1 MDRQTD
7 GETDGW
13 ADGRMRGCVS
23 PDGWTDGRM
32 DGRTNTHMSLSY
44 RTISQFG
51 DAMGMTYTIVDNT
64 LKTTASKSITNI
76 GGEVFL

>member
-7 GETDGW
+7 GWTDGW
-13 ADGRMRGCVS
+13 PDERRCVTGGM
-23 PDGWTDGRM
+23 DRWTDGW
-32 DGRTNTHMSLSY
+32 TNTHMSLSY
-44 RTISQFG
+44 LTISQFG
-51 DAMGMTYTIVDNT
+51 DAMGITYTMVDNT